1 MMPDMLRR
9 RATPLDIAGL
19 VLALVSAAPLH
30 AQPPP
35 SAAPPGA
42 QGGPAP
48 PTLPDTIARDT
59 QGRATLRAV
68 RATTPLR
75 QDGRLD
81 ETIYGTVRPASDF
94 IQMEPRG
101 GQTASEKT
109 EVWVFFDRDNLYVSF
124 RAWESRPDRMI
135 ANEMRRDSGNIRQGD
150 SVGVRPGPVVS
161 GHKSNSCNWLPS
173 SMSSDWEP
181 TSKTAVEMGIFSK
194 SVTLRIC
201 RSL

>member
-9 RATPLDIAGL
+9 RATPVDIAGL
-19 VLALVSAAPLH
+19 VLVLVSAAPLH

-42 QGGPAP
+42 QSGPAP

-81 ETIYGTVRPASDF
+81 ETRLVSTNARLRWEYRP
-94 IQMEPRG
+94 G
-101 GQTASEKT
+101 SEIF
-109 EVWVFFDRDNLYVSF
+109 VVFNEERDNETVTGVPSLQNRALIVKVNRFF
-124 RAWESRPDRMI
+124 R
-135 ANEMRRDSGNIRQGD
+135 
-150 SVGVRPGPVVS
+150 
-161 GHKSNSCNWLPS
+161 
-173 SMSSDWEP
+173 
-181 TSKTAVEMGIFSK
+181 F
-194 SVTLRIC
+194 
-201 RSL
+201 